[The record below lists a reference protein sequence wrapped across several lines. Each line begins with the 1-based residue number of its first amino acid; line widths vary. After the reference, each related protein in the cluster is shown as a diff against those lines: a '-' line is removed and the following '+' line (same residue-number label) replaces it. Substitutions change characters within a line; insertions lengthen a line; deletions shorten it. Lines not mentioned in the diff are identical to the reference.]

1 MTARVCGPLRLA
13 TPWPENWPMKNIT
26 SIGLVLGALVPAA
39 VPAQTGEGET
49 SYQTLCAA
57 CHNEPPDETVPGI
70 DVLRGLSADS
80 IVAAL
85 TAGPMR
91 LQGQAMSAGQRVA
104 VAEYIAGAPISARVE
119 RFERGNCERPP
130 AAPELAASGNWNG
143 WGPDTSNSR
152 FQDSAGIAAGD
163 VGRLELKWAFG
174 IPNTQQ
180 SRSQPA
186 VVGGRLFVGSQAG
199 DVYALDAVSGCV
211 YWAFAAEAFVRSA
224 ISVGPYA
231 GGTAIYFSDAAA
243 KAYAVDAQSGQL
255 IWERKVD
262 EHPAAR
268 GTGSPT
274 LHDGRLYVP
283 VSGVSEETA
292 SSSPDYECCTFRGSL
307 TALDAET
314 GEVVWKTYTI
324 PESERRGTSSTGKPL
339 WGPAGVPI
347 WSAPT
352 IDAGRGLVYVA
363 TGNGYSDPPTG
374 TSDAILALSIETGA
388 IVWVNQVM
396 GPDTWIM
403 GCGGDVAIGG
413 GRGGGRGLGPPG
425 GGGFGPPGRG
435 APGGAAPAGPGGA
448 PPAGA
453 AGRGAAAP
461 NANCPGEVGPDFDFS
476 ASPLLTTLP
485 DGRDVL
491 IATQKAGLGWAL
503 DPDDEGKTLWSYRW
517 GAGSPVGGVYGA
529 TADGRLAY
537 FAVADNF
544 GQAPG
549 GVHAVDIASGE
560 RVWFSPPQA
569 ALCGQGQGCSVA
581 QSSALTSI
589 PGAVFSG
596 SADGGIRAHDA
607 ATGEIVWT
615 FDTNRS
621 FDTVNGIAATGG
633 SMDGPG
639 AVVAGGMLYVTAGNG
654 GIVGRPGNVLL
665 AFGVRED

>member
-1 MTARVCGPLRLA
+1 LRLA
-13 TPWPENWPMKNIT
+13 TASPENGAMKNAMTI
-26 SIGLVLGALVPAA
+26 ALTLAA
-39 VPAQTGEGET
+39 TLSATASAQTGEAEQN
-49 SYQTLCAA
+49 YQALCAA

-70 DVLRGLSADS
+70 DVLRRLNADT

-85 TAGPMR
+85 TTGPMR
-91 LQGQAMSAGQRVA
+91 LQGQAMNADQRIA
-104 VAEYIAGAPISARVE
+104 IAEYIAGAPISARVT
-119 RFERGNCERPP
+119 RFEQGNCTRTP
-130 AAPELAASGNWNG
+130 AAPNLGATGIWNG
-143 WGPDTSNSR
+143 WGPDGSNSR
-152 FQDSAGIAAGD
+152 HQSSPGIASGD
-163 VGRLELKWAFG
+163 VERLRLKWAFG

-186 VVGGRLFVGSQAG
+186 VVDGRVFMGSQAG
-199 DVYALDAVSGCV
+199 DVYALDAASGCL

-255 IWERKVD
+255 IWSRKVD

-274 LHDGRLYVP
+274 LFDGRLYVP
-283 VSGVSEETA
+283 ISGVSEETA

-314 GEVVWKTYTI
+314 GEVIWKTYTL

-352 IDAGRGLVYVA
+352 IDAKRGLIYVA
-363 TGNGYSDPPTG
+363 TGNGYADPPTG
-374 TSDAILALSIETGA
+374 TSDAILALSIETGE
-388 IVWVNQVM
+388 ITWVNQVM
-396 GPDTWIM
+396 GEDTWIM
-403 GCGGDVAIGG
+403 GCGGDAPIGFGRAGG
-413 GRGGGRGLGPPG
+413 GRGFGPP

-435 APGGAAPAGPGGA
+435 APAGGAPGAGAPGGAPAGP
-448 PPAGA
+448 A
-453 AGRGAAAP
+453 AAAAP

-476 ASPLLTTLP
+476 ASPLLTTRP

-491 IATQKAGLGWAL
+491 IATQKAGMGWAL
-503 DPDDEGKTLWSYRW
+503 DPDDEGRTLWSYRW

-529 TADGRLAY
+529 TADGRQAY

-544 GQAPG
+544 GEKPG

-560 RVWFSPPQA
+560 RVWFTPPA
-569 ALCGQGQGCSVA
+569 APLCGEGCSVA
-581 QSSALTSI
+581 QSSALSSI
-589 PGAVFSG
+589 PGVVFAG

-607 ATGEIVWT
+607 ATGEILWT
-615 FDTNRS
+615 FDTNQA
-621 FDTVNGIAATGG
+621 FETVNGVMASGG

-639 AVVAGGMLYVTAGNG
+639 AVVADGMLYVTAGNG
-654 GIVGRPGNVLL
+654 GIVGRAGNVLL
-665 AFGVRED
+665 AFEVADETDD